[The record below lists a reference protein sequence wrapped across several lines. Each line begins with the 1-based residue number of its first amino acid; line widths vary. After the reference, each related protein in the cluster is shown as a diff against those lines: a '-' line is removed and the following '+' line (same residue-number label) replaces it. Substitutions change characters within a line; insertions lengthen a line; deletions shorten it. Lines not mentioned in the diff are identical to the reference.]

1 MKQKKI
7 PLRKCTGCGEMKPKQ
22 DLVRVVRAPSVTDE
36 EGVVLKEGE
45 ISLDLTGKQSG
56 RGAYRCK
63 NPECLQQAR
72 KAKRLERSFA
82 CKIPEALYDRLE
94 EEMKQ
99 FAK

>member
-45 ISLDLTGKQSG
+45 IFADGNTQDILLDKDLMQ
-56 RGAYRCK
+56 
-63 NPECLQQAR
+63 ECDLELPLSCQ
-72 KAKRLERSFA
+72 KRNFN
-82 CKIPEALYDRLE
+82 CKIN
-94 EEMKQ
+94 
-99 FAK
+99 F